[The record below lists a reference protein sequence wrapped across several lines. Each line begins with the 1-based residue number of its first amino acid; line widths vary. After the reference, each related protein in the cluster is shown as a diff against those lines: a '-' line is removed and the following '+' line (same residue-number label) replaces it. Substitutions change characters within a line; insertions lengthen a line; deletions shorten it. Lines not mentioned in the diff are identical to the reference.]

1 MNILGAALRQLT
13 RLLPPELVE
22 RLIRSATSLQSE
34 RQKLRNG
41 TLTMVGSLENMQRN
55 GFSPAA
61 IIDVGAHT
69 GMWARSIHRLFPK
82 VPVLMIEASP
92 DKDGP
97 LAETARELAGFAD
110 YRIALLGATSG
121 AQVPFHTVQTG
132 VGSGTG
138 SSVFCEKTGFKKN
151 TVMLNTVT
159 LDEVLASSTLRG
171 PYLLKLDVQGY
182 ELEVLRGAQHV
193 LAGTEAVLTEVSL
206 VEYNEGAP
214 LAVEVIT
221 ELSRNGFVL
230 YDVCSQTRRQTDDTL
245 FQMDMIF
252 ARADSALRA
261 QRRFWNHEPE

>member
-1 MNILGAALRQLT
+1 MNILGAAVRQLA
-13 RLLPPELVE
+13 RLLPPELFE
-22 RLIRSATSLQSE
+22 RLIRSATALQTE

-55 GFSPAA
+55 GFSPAS

-69 GMWARSIHRLFPK
+69 GMWARSIHRLYPK
-82 VPVLMIEASP
+82 VPLLMLEASP
-92 DKDGP
+92 DKDEA
-97 LAETARELAGFAD
+97 LAAAVRELDGCAD
-110 YRIALLGATSG
+110 YRIALLGAVSG
-121 AQVPFHTVQTG
+121 AQVPFHAVQTG

-138 SSVFCEKTGFKKN
+138 SSVFCEKTGFKKD
-151 TVMLNTVT
+151 TVMLDTVT
-159 LDEVLASSTLRG
+159 LDDVLASSKLRA

-182 ELEVLRGAQHV
+182 ELEVLRGAHQV

-214 LAVEVIT
+214 LALEVIT

-245 FQMDMIF
+245 FQMDLIF
-252 ARADSALRA
+252 VRADSALRA
-261 QRRFWNHEPE
+261 KRRFWNHEPA